1 VGYNLISLECLLSL
15 KFSDSKFPTNNRN
28 STKFSSSIRTSRV
41 GLEVNISPISVLEI
55 ESIAIL
61 DRLCFGGLWSIDSYR
76 RELENENSYFLGIGC
91 DPHLEIETKGM
102 IGFGCFWA
110 ILDEAHITLLGI
122 HPRYQGRGLG
132 QLLLCALLDRAR
144 EVEMARATLEVR
156 DSNHSAFHIYE
167 KYGFQTV
174 GRRKK
179 YYQDTGEDGVI
190 MWRGGLQH
198 PHFPQELNG
207 WMMAI
212 RNHL

>member
-1 VGYNLISLECLLSL
+1 VGI
-15 KFSDSKFPTNNRN
+15 DVT
-28 STKFSSSIRTSRV
+28 I
-41 GLEVNISPISVLEI
+41 GPISVNEI
-55 ESIAIL
+55 DSILIL

-76 RELENENSYFLGIGC
+76 RELTNDNSYFLGITV
-91 DPHLEIETKGM
+91 DRSLEPETAGL

-122 HPRYQGRGLG
+122 HPQYQRQGLG
-132 QLLLCALLDRAR
+132 QILLCALLDRAR
-144 EVEMARATLEVR
+144 EIEMARATLEVR
-156 DSNHSAFHIYE
+156 ASNDGAIHLYE

-198 PHFPQELNG
+198 PDFTHIVKNL
-207 WMMAI
+207 I
-212 RNHL
+212 

>member
-1 VGYNLISLECLLSL
+1 M
-15 KFSDSKFPTNNRN
+15 
-28 STKFSSSIRTSRV
+28 
-41 GLEVNISPISVLEI
+41 GLEITIQPICVDDIEEI
-55 ESIAIL
+55 VIL

-76 RELENENSYFLGIGC
+76 RELTNENSHFLGISI
-91 DPHLEIETKGM
+91 DPNLEPATAGW

-122 HPRYQGRGLG
+122 HPDYQQQGLG
-132 QLLLCALLDRAR
+132 QQLLGALLDKAR
-144 EVEMARATLEVR
+144 SIEMARATLEVR
-156 DSNHSAFHIYE
+156 ASNAGAIHLYQ

-198 PHFPQELNG
+198 PNFALIENQPLS
-207 WMMAI
+207 
-212 RNHL
+212 

>member
-1 VGYNLISLECLLSL
+1 
-15 KFSDSKFPTNNRN
+15 
-28 STKFSSSIRTSRV
+28 V
-41 GLEVNISPISVLEI
+41 GLDLKVSPISVDEI
-55 ESIAIL
+55 ESIVTL

-76 RELENENSYFLGIGC
+76 RELSNENSHFLAITVNPDLEPETNGI
-91 DPHLEIETKGM
+91 

-122 HPRYQGRGLG
+122 HPQYQARGLG
-132 QLLLCALLDRAR
+132 QLLLCSLLDRAR
-144 EVEMARATLEVR
+144 KIEMARATLEVR
-156 DSNHSAFHIYE
+156 ASNLGALHIYE

-198 PHFPQELNG
+198 PHFPQELQD
-207 WMMAI
+207 WMTMIDAAI
-212 RNHL
+212 